1 MTDVD
6 DAEGKWARRIETSG
20 LQEKLDTARAA
31 AERAEV
37 EGGSESADRQRILAV
52 LGVVD
57 LTLKAADPEV
67 VRETALTE
75 MASHLDTVTANL
87 DQCAAAPSPPHMGA
101 ATQALEPLLASLATI
116 YVPRSFDE
124 GSEAISKFKQS
135 VNGSRAAITRQL
147 DELSTKIDAVN
158 VTLDQRVVTVSAEV
172 DAVSNAARAA
182 EAQIQQLQLSYQ
194 NAFDEAQTNR
204 TADHDKQLRLQ
215 RGEAEAALA
224 EIKLELAAL
233 RESEAARMSELVDR
247 AQVSN
252 TRIDEILGLVGE
264 KGLVGKYAENAD
276 SERRLALNWRIV
288 AGLVALGAVI
298 VAVVS
303 ATHKAESGWQGFA
316 PKLTLT
322 LLIGALAAY
331 CGSVANDHRKAEKQ
345 ARALGL
351 QLAAIKPYL
360 HDLTDPV
367 LRDVVL
373 SVVATQLFNGTD
385 SSTAEADA
393 IKSLGVGGQ
402 IGDLLV
408 EQLGKALLAKK

>member
-1 MTDVD
+1 MPGGTSHRDRSAQPAPLTSRGAGVLRCAVWGVLNVTPD
-6 DAEGKWARRIETSG
+6 SFSDGGQFLAAQDALARG
-20 LQEKLDTARAA
+20 LSLGAA
-31 AERAEV
+31 
-37 EGGSESADRQRILAV
+37 GAD
-52 LGVVD
+52 VVD
-57 LTLKAADPEV
+57 VGGESTRPAGRTYGAGYERVGVDEEV
-67 VRETALTE
+67 RRTE
-75 MASHLDTVTANL
+75 PV
-87 DQCAAAPSPPHMGA
+87 
-101 ATQALEPLLASLATI
+101 
-116 YVPRSFDE
+116 
-124 GSEAISKFKQS
+124 
-135 VNGSRAAITRQL
+135 
-147 DELSTKIDAVN
+147 
-158 VTLDQRVVTVSAEV
+158 
-172 DAVSNAARAA
+172 
-182 EAQIQQLQLSYQ
+182 
-194 NAFDEAQTNR
+194 
-204 TADHDKQLRLQ
+204 
-215 RGEAEAALA
+215 
-224 EIKLELAAL
+224 
-233 RESEAARMSELVDR
+233 
-247 AQVSN
+247 
-252 TRIDEILGLVGE
+252 
-264 KGLVGKYAENAD
+264 
-276 SERRLALNWRIV
+276 V